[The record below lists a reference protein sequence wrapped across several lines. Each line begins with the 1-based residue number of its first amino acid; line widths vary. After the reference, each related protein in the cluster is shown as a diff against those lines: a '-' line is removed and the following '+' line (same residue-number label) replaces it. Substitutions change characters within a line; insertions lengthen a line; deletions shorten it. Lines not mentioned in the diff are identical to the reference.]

1 MSHRGK
7 TSPYSV
13 SRRPV
18 RGPTPSQEQR
28 FSLQGA
34 SQLTPLKRPTRSN
47 VSQSWVEKAFRQILN
62 EIDVSVNSLQVIVTD
77 ARLQAQVSFDQTK
90 HVKLEYRSEYFR
102 TLTEDEIVS
111 VLSHEACHVA
121 VLPHTMYFPGPPDFV
136 DWQTTFVD
144 IYDEF
149 LAHEEFYSR
158 YKDSPRLPTYAR
170 IKIGE
175 FANYHKILQTVREGL
190 VNPQFGLFNILND
203 ATFFPIV
210 RSPAVF
216 EWCAT
221 NKASMTEQVLQW
233 ILEDCQY
240 VKSLGRSREDTVLAV
255 IEIARFWAGVDARS
269 EKWRSRRLARVRQ

>member
-1 MSHRGK
+1 
-7 TSPYSV
+7 
-13 SRRPV
+13 
-18 RGPTPSQEQR
+18 
-28 FSLQGA
+28 
-34 SQLTPLKRPTRSN
+34 
-47 VSQSWVEKAFRQILN
+47 
-62 EIDVSVNSLQVIVTD
+62 
-77 ARLQAQVSFDQTK
+77 
-90 HVKLEYRSEYFR
+90 
-102 TLTEDEIVS
+102 
-111 VLSHEACHVA
+111 
-121 VLPHTMYFPGPPDFV
+121 MYFPGPPDFV

-269 EKWRSRRLARVRQ
+269 LLALDEISLVRNVQAEEEVRTRHPEIAEKWRSRRLARVRQ